1 MPDKVNSQIIDAVT
15 LTNVSVLAESP
26 AQSMGL
32 VYQTMGHSIGLT
44 MQNAVGSQNAMQ
56 QLKTAVVSTACRG
69 ILSLSQQRSSNNSN
83 NNQPPDNRQPSP
95 VNPPNPG
102 GSFPPDPNLE
112 PDPAQNPDN
121 VQINGKEAPQEAL
134 PSASSDSRETTQ
146 SGVILIGR
154 RTESTDTCQDRN

>member
-15 LTNVSVLAESP
+15 LTNVSVLGESP

-69 ILSLSQQRSSNNSN
+69 ILSLSQQGSSNNSN
-83 NNQPPDNRQPSP
+83 NNKQPDNRQPSP
-95 VNPPNPG
+95 TPNPAPA
-102 GSFPPDPNLE
+102 FPPDPNLE
-112 PDPAQNPDN
+112 PDPTQNPDN
-121 VQINGKEAPQEAL
+121 VQINGKEDPQEAL
-134 PSASSDSRETTQ
+134 RSTSSDSREIKS
-146 SGVILIGR
+146 SGAIIIGR
-154 RTESTDTCQDRN
+154 RTETTDPCQDRN